1 MSNQELNAAR
11 ERVDSK
17 LRYAY
22 VMQAD
27 LRGMPRRGSD
37 DERAHQEAF
46 LFHLLGTRDALLQ
59 EMNVFYGLGL
69 DRKSVSIGSIR
80 DGLAAAGKSS
90 GALTKL
96 VAIESDSSSWL
107 NCAKDMRNH
116 ATHRANV
123 GRHFYQGGPKSGQAS
138 LRDTRTGKEIDKDY
152 VDLHDDWLNK
162 MGKLVTD
169 LRTLM

>member
-1 MSNQELNAAR
+1 VSNEELNAAR

-17 LRYAY
+17 LRYAR

-27 LRGMPRRGSD
+27 LCGMPRRGSD
-37 DERAHQEAF
+37 EARAHHEAF

-69 DRKSVSIGSIR
+69 DRKGVSIASIR
-80 DGLAAAGKSS
+80 DGLAASGKLSA
-90 GALTKL
+90 ALSKL
-96 VAIESDSSSWL
+96 SAIENDPSSWL

-116 ATHRANV
+116 ATHRASV

-138 LRDTRTGKEIDKDY
+138 LKDTRTGKEIDKDY
-152 VDLHDDWLNK
+152 VDLHDDWLAE
-162 MGKLVTD
+162 MDRLVTD